1 MTDRPSPTPEQTLP
15 GLAADAGAPVSVVE
29 LLTWLGAG
37 KRLVIGVTVVAAVLS
52 LLAALWLPP
61 IYTAR
66 TSVLPPGSQQSSGS
80 AAALAALGN
89 LGGLAGGL
97 AGTKTTDELYVSL
110 LRSDSV
116 VRALD
121 ARYQLQKRYE
131 VKNFEALRKAMP
143 RITRVSSDKKS
154 GVISIEVDDEDAAF
168 SAELANAHVTELSSV
183 LSRLAVS
190 EAQQRRVFFE
200 QQLVAINDRLVAAET
215 RLREVQERS
224 GVIVLDKQAE
234 ALIGGAARVK
244 AQISE
249 QEVRLRVLR
258 TGATAQN
265 PDVRRLESELA
276 GLRAEL
282 SRMEANQ
289 GGRSGSTVDLPVGK
303 IPAAAIDYVRARR
316 DLKLQETLL
325 ESVVRQ
331 LELAKL
337 DEAKEGPLLQA
348 IDKAMPPDYK
358 SKPSRAGIVLISCL
372 AAFLL
377 SAAWVVSR
385 AYGAKRRADDPAT
398 LAQARALRRAWG
410 LGG

>member
-1 MTDRPSPTPEQTLP
+1 MSERAATTPEPRSAGP
-15 GLAADAGAPVSVVE
+15 GDGTSAPISVIE
-29 LLTWLGAG
+29 LLTWLGGG
-37 KRLVIGVTVVAAVLS
+37 KRLVAGVTLAAAAVS
-52 LLAALWLPP
+52 LVVTLLMPP
-61 IYTAR
+61 IFTAR
-66 TSVLPPGSQQSSGS
+66 TSVLPPGSQQASGS

-97 AGTKTTDELYVSL
+97 PGTKTTDELYVTL

-116 VRALD
+116 LRALD

-143 RITRVSSDKKS
+143 RMARVTSDKKT

-168 SAELANAHVTELSSV
+168 SAELANAHVSELSAV

-190 EAQQRRVFFE
+190 EAQQRRAFFE
-200 QQLVAINDRLVAAET
+200 QQLAAINDKLIGAET
-215 RLREVQERS
+215 RLRDVQERS

-234 ALIGGAARVK
+234 ALIGSAARVK
-244 AQISE
+244 AQIAE

-265 PDVRRLESELA
+265 PDVQRLETELA

-282 SRMEANQ
+282 ARMEASQ

-316 DLKLQETLL
+316 ELKLQETLL

-348 IDKAMPPDYK
+348 IDKALAPDYK
-358 SKPSRAGIVLISCL
+358 SKPSRASIVLVSCL
-372 AAFLL
+372 GALLL
-377 SAAWVVSR
+377 SAAWVVWR
-385 AYGAKRRADDPAT
+385 GYVAKRRALDPALLDET
-398 LAQARALRRAWG
+398 LALRRAWG